1 MIRVTPSPRR
11 SGKNRARCSCTGASS
26 DGGGGLHGVVASHD
40 VHAQDPGDDGQDP
53 SDQTGA
59 AEERLS
65 RCYCFA
71 CIQDISSFRAG
82 LVRLL
87 GYRAST
93 SRPAQ
98 NRVRQRP
105 GGPDKVLPHLL
116 VAGPGDVTWI
126 SLR

>member
-1 MIRVTPSPRR
+1 MIRVTPGPRR
-11 SGKNRARCSCTGASS
+11 SGKNRARCSCTGASG

-40 VHAQDPGDDGQDP
+40 VHAQDPG
-53 SDQTGA
+53 DQTGA

-105 GGPDKVLPHLL
+105 GDPDKVLQHQL